1 MLTRIFCFGTKP
13 LARLM
18 YSAYFSSQES
28 LRQYLLFHRFQVE
41 SQLAEIASYSE
52 RLVAKA
58 QEIGSSGKCRGGFMN
73 EVKTQFEIGEVSE
86 SIGLSFEDFDFVI
99 EAFQGAG

>member
-1 MLTRIFCFGTKP
+1 
-13 LARLM
+13 
-18 YSAYFSSQES
+18 
-28 LRQYLLFHRFQVE
+28 
-41 SQLAEIASYSE
+41 
-52 RLVAKA
+52 
-58 QEIGSSGKCRGGFMN
+58 MN